1 MLNVSSYT
9 LTDPGAP
16 RNLKPTPMI
25 HISQFK
31 LSKSGKT
38 LWYTYVP
45 MDDNGYVDVDKTQL
59 ITLDYVGK
67 NKELWDKAQEEA

>member
-1 MLNVSSYT
+1 
-9 LTDPGAP
+9 
-16 RNLKPTPMI
+16 MI

-45 MDDNGYVDVDKTQL
+45 IDAEGYVDVDKTQL

-67 NKELWDKAQEEA
+67 TKELWDAAQEGA